1 MPKPVHLSLHGAGAI
16 ASGRFAKGLTQI
28 KTGLTLSAL
37 AGELERQ
44 KATKVDAIA
53 RQDGLRLE
61 LTEQP
66 EGTFPQLY
74 IPTNDFRQPVR
85 PIAHGQIAS
94 RLGIPKQYYD
104 RMLREQPDLL
114 VKNVNTWF
122 AESNER
128 RMVRSL
134 DGNVRA
140 FLSDK
145 YQRIENFEV
154 AEVALGVLLGD
165 LGGDCQVVSCEVTE
179 SRLYIKAVFPK
190 IRQDVAKVGD
200 TIQAGVMI
208 RNSEI
213 GLGAFDV
220 SAFAEV
226 LACTNGMVIPDSR
239 FRRSHVGARADEGDA
254 YILADDTKKAD
265 DTAIMLKARDYIRA
279 ACSEAEFARRVEKM
293 RDAAGRKL
301 QGDPSK
307 AVEILAQRN
316 GLNET
321 ERGGVMRH
329 LIAGGDISQWGLINA
344 VTRTA
349 QDCESYDRA
358 TDLETLGG
366 AMIDLNRDQWRELAE
381 AA

>member
-1 MPKPVHLSLHGAGAI
+1 M
-16 ASGRFAKGLTQI
+16 
-28 KTGLTLSAL
+28 KTGLTLAAL

-53 RQDGLRLE
+53 RQDGLRFE
-61 LTEQP
+61 LQETP
-66 EGTFPQLY
+66 TGNLPQLY

-104 RMLREQPDLL
+104 RMLREQPELL
-114 VKNVNTWF
+114 VRNVNTWF

-154 AEVALGVLLGD
+154 AEVALGVLLGGE
-165 LGGDCQVVSCEVTE
+165 LECKVVSCEVTE
-179 SRLYIKAVFPK
+179 SRLYIKAVFPQIK
-190 IRQDVAKVGD
+190 ADVAKVGD
-200 TIQAGVMI
+200 TVQAGVMV

-220 SAFAEV
+220 TGWAEV
-226 LACTNGMVIPDSR
+226 LACTNGMTLPDSR
-239 FRRSHVGARADEGDA
+239 FRRSHVGARADDGDA

-265 DTAIMLKARDYIRA
+265 DAAIMLKARDYIRA
-279 ACSEAEFARRVEKM
+279 ACDPAIFASRIERM
-293 RDAAGRKL
+293 RETSTRKL

-316 GLNET
+316 QLNET
-321 ERGGVMRH
+321 ERSGVMRH
-329 LIAGGDISQWGLINA
+329 LIEGGDISQWGLINA

-366 AMIDLNRDQWRELAE
+366 AMIDLSRDQWRELAE